1 MSTAQVRWQQANT
14 KEIKLRL
21 NRNQDPDIIAFLAS
35 TGPAQQTIRRLIR
48 EEIARTNWQPT
59 PARPAGPALSLDGGE
74 TFLSPDDLEDCPGIL
89 SRWDSITAAME
100 PDIYAAIDED
110 YSPCPLPEF
119 IRHYLTTAGKDL
131 IVYD

>member
-48 EEIARTNWQPT
+48 EEIARTGWQPA
-59 PARPAGPALSLDGGE
+59 PARPAVPALSLDGGE
-74 TFLSPDDLEDCPGIL
+74 TFLAPDELEDCPGIS
-89 SRWDSITAAME
+89 SRWDSITAAMD

-110 YSPCPLPEF
+110 YSPCPLHEF
-119 IRHYLTTAGKDL
+119 IRHYLEAAGKDL
-131 IVYD
+131 VVD